1 MSSNIKNRL
10 IFITS
15 SIYFVI
21 LIGFTLSKIFTTLAI
36 NLLALI
42 YSVIKA
48 TEIIDKRNRY
58 IKHIPRA
65 IRLNYINYKDEI
77 RLELEH
83 LYTL

>member
-1 MSSNIKNRL
+1 MSSNIKNHL

-15 SIYFVI
+15 SIYLSI
-21 LIGFTLSKIFTTLAI
+21 LIGFTLSKIFITLAV

-42 YSVIKA
+42 YATIKA
-48 TEIIDKRNRY
+48 IEIINKRNRY
-58 IKHIPRA
+58 IKGIPRA
-65 IRLNYINYKDEI
+65 IRLNYFNYKDEI